1 MNMTSTGKGVAM
13 DTSERLDERNQEIV
27 DALKAGAVVTFS
39 HSGDV
44 TIGTVDDFSPSAR
57 ECYRASMEHDLG
69 HQAQC
74 ADRLED
80 EIYNTLMDAESHRAD
95 GHVQDANILEVE
107 AAELRLRAAR
117 LTAAAK

>member
-1 MNMTSTGKGVAM
+1 M
-13 DTSERLDERNQEIV
+13 DKDQRLDAGSQEIV
-27 DALKAGAVVTFS
+27 DALRNGAVVTFS

-44 TIGTVDDFSPSAR
+44 TIGTMDDLSPSAR

-74 ADRLED
+74 ADCLED
-80 EIYNTLMDAESHRAD
+80 EIYNILMNAESHRAD
-95 GHVQDANILEVE
+95 GNVEDADILEVE

-117 LTAAAK
+117 IRAAAK